1 VITAVVLSV
10 FVLIGNPLIVLVI
23 MGVLGYRKRV
33 GFLAGLTVSQISE
46 FSLILAALGVS
57 LGFIDDRA
65 LALVTAVGLMTI
77 SASTYAILYS
87 HQLYEWL
94 EPWLSIFE
102 RKRQVY
108 AGESQLDE
116 ELPLD
121 VVVCGLGRFG
131 RRLADEL
138 QRSGHR
144 VLGVDFD
151 PRAVESWAET
161 GHPAVYGD
169 LEDPEFAATL
179 PLDRVRWVVSS
190 VPGRDANLAM
200 IHALGEQGYRGRIA
214 ATAHYEED
222 AEQLRRRGATEVFNP
237 FAVAAERAVA
247 TLQRDD

>member
-1 VITAVVLSV
+1 MAGAVALDLRAQAS
-10 FVLIGNPLIVLVI
+10 
-23 MGVLGYRKRV
+23 GVRGRV
-33 GFLAGLTVSQISE
+33 AAGRG
-46 FSLILAALGVS
+46 AAARRGGL
-57 LGFIDDRA
+57 RA
-65 LALVTAVGLMTI
+65 GALRPA
-77 SASTYAILYS
+77 
-87 HQLYEWL
+87 
-94 EPWLSIFE
+94 
-102 RKRQVY
+102 
-108 AGESQLDE
+108 
-116 ELPLD
+116 
-121 VVVCGLGRFG
+121 
-131 RRLADEL
+131 LADEL

-247 TLQRDD
+247 TLQRDG